1 MTSLSSVQLKR
12 KWWQW
17 HKQNPHIYQAFEEY
31 SLYAI
36 SRGKQKLS
44 AWLIINRL
52 RWDTEVETTGGEFK
66 ISNDFIAYYARLF
79 MALNPEYEGFFNVKK
94 MKDE

>member
-1 MTSLSSVQLKR
+1 MELKR

-17 HKQNPHIYQAFEEY
+17 HNENPHIYEAFEKY

-79 MALNPEYEGFFNVKK
+79 MAYNPEYEGFFNVKK